1 MASQPA
7 FSAGALEKFCYCPL
21 TWWLSRS
28 GAEEEEEALAAGER
42 KHEIV
47 VEELKGIES
56 HEIKAHQHETAIIY
70 FALAAT
76 VVAILGVTFRQ
87 RIPIDITEIFD
98 VLALIWLLAACYFLY
113 KAETTATKQE
123 RLVEERVILV
133 FAMIATLLA
142 VYSVSY
148 SFVGDEL
155 LSQIAEIVALLWL
168 IGASFFLYHSLRAS
182 AIASALRQK
191 HSLVDKTLS
200 FVDDQKRNTKLFV
213 SQKHGLRGRPDY
225 VVTQGD
231 FQIPVEVKT
240 GRTPRGPLFS
250 HIVQLSAYCLLIEE
264 DIGRAPPYG
273 VLRYERVEHEI
284 EYGAD
289 QRKLVMGKL
298 TEMRSALAKGEA
310 HRNHNRPGK
319 CIGCSRRAECPE
331 KLA

>member
-148 SFVGDEL
+148 SFVGNEL
-155 LSQIAEIVALLWL
+155 LSQITEVVALLWL

-182 AIASALRQK
+182 AIASVLRQK

-213 SQKHGLRGRPDY
+213 SQKYGLRGRPDY

-319 CIGCSRRAECPE
+319 CIGCSRRAGCPE

>member
-1 MASQPA
+1 VASQPA

-148 SFVGDEL
+148 SFVGNEL
-155 LSQIAEIVALLWL
+155 LSQITEVVALLWL

-182 AIASALRQK
+182 AIASVLRQK

-213 SQKHGLRGRPDY
+213 SQKYGLRGRPDY

-319 CIGCSRRAECPE
+319 CIGCSRRAGCPE

>member
-1 MASQPA
+1 MATQPA

-21 TWWLSRS
+21 TWWLSRG

-56 HEIKAHQHETAIIY
+56 HEIKAHQHETAILY
-70 FALAAT
+70 FALGAT
-76 VVAILGVTFRQ
+76 IVAILGITIRQ
-87 RIPIDITEIFD
+87 RISISVTEIFD

-113 KAETTATKQE
+113 KAETTATKEE
-123 RLVEERVILV
+123 RLVSERVVLV

-148 SFVGDEL
+148 SFIGDEL
-155 LSQIAEIVALLWL
+155 LSQVAEVVALLWL
-168 IGASFFLYHSLRAS
+168 IGASFFLYHALRAS
-182 AIASALRQK
+182 AIAMALREK
-191 HSLVDKTLS
+191 HRLVDRTLS
-200 FVDDQKRNTKLFV
+200 YVDDQTKNTRLFV
-213 SQKHGLRGRPDY
+213 SQNYGLRGRPDY

-250 HIVQLSAYCLLIEE
+250 HIVQLGAYCLLIEE
-264 DIGRAPPYG
+264 ETGKAPPYG
-273 VLRYERVEHEI
+273 VLRYEKMEHEI

-289 QRKLVMGKL
+289 QRKLVTGKL
-298 TEMRSALAKGEA
+298 AEMRAALIKGEA

-319 CIGCSRRAECPE
+319 CIGCSRRSECPE

>member
-1 MASQPA
+1 VASQPT

-21 TWWLSRS
+21 TWWLSRA

-42 KHEIV
+42 KHEVV

-56 HEIKAHQHETAIIY
+56 HEIKAHQHETAVLY

-76 VVAILGVTFRQ
+76 IVAILGVTFRQ
-87 RIPIDITEIFD
+87 RIAISLSEIFD

-113 KAETTATKQE
+113 KAETTATKE
-123 RLVEERVILV
+123 EKLVSERVVLI

-148 SFVGDEL
+148 SFIGNEL
-155 LSQIAEIVALLWL
+155 LSQVAEVMALMWL

-182 AIASALRQK
+182 AIAMSLRQK

-200 FVDDQKRNTKLFV
+200 YVDDQKRNTKLFV
-213 SQKHGLRGRPDY
+213 SEKNGLRGRPDY

-231 FQIPVEVKT
+231 YQIPVEVKT

-250 HIVQLSAYCLLIEE
+250 HIVQLAAYCYLIEE
-264 DIGRAPPYG
+264 DFGRAPPYG
-273 VLRYERVEHEI
+273 ILRYEKMEHEI

-289 QRKLVMGKL
+289 QRKLVLGKL
-298 TEMRSALAKGEA
+298 AEMRTALAKGEA

-319 CIGCSRRAECPE
+319 CIGCSRRSECPE

>member
-1 MASQPA
+1 VASQPA

-21 TWWLSRS
+21 TWWLSRG
-28 GAEEEEEALAAGER
+28 GAGEEEEALAAGER
-42 KHEIV
+42 KHEV
-47 VEELKGIES
+47 VVDELKGIES
-56 HEIKAHQHETAIIY
+56 HEIKAHQHETAILY

-76 VVAILGVTFRQ
+76 IISILGVTFRQ

-113 KAETTATKQE
+113 KAETTVTREEK
-123 RLVEERVILV
+123 LVAERVVLI

-148 SFVGDEL
+148 SFIGNEL
-155 LSQIAEIVALLWL
+155 LSKVTEVAALLWL
-168 IGASFFLYHSLRAS
+168 IGASFFLYYALRAS
-182 AIASALRQK
+182 TIARSLREK
-191 HSLVDKTLS
+191 YSLIDKTLS
-200 FVDDQKRNTKLFV
+200 FVDDQKRNTKLYV
-213 SQKHGLRGRPDY
+213 SQKQGLRGRPDY

-231 FQIPVEVKT
+231 LQIPVEVKT

-250 HIVQLSAYCLLIEE
+250 HIVQLSAYCLLVEE
-264 DIGRAPPYG
+264 DTGKTPPYG
-273 VLRYERVEHEI
+273 VLRYERMEHEI

-289 QRKLVMGKL
+289 QRKLVLGKL
-298 TEMRSALAKGEA
+298 AEMRSALAKGEA